1 MICSPPDSRTPL
13 IALVA
18 AHITLASKHAPEL
31 EVLKGIVELYLE
43 KNSRRF
49 VDLGQLFSFI
59 RV

>member
-1 MICSPPDSRTPL
+1 
-13 IALVA
+13 
-18 AHITLASKHAPEL
+18 
-31 EVLKGIVELYLE
+31 VLQGIVSLYLE